1 MTYDKLLLELNACA
15 ESAFADFQRKLILP
29 PKQNILGVRTP
40 TLRKIAKKYLSEID
54 DVFAFPDEYYEVTF
68 IKLTMAA
75 HLPYEQFVTY
85 LDRCV
90 GLIDNWALCDSFKAP
105 CVASRKREFLPVI
118 ERYFATGEEFY
129 QRYALVML
137 LFYYV
142 EEEYVDVLISFL
154 RKADRSKYYVYM
166 ACAWLTVEIL
176 IKHYDVG
183 VSILQHNVLD
193 VKTHNKSIQKAQE
206 SFRLNDEQKRYLKT
220 LKIS

>member
-1 MTYDKLLLELNACA
+1 
-15 ESAFADFQRKLILP
+15 
-29 PKQNILGVRTP
+29 
-40 TLRKIAKKYLSEID
+40 
-54 DVFAFPDEYYEVTF
+54 
-68 IKLTMAA
+68 
-75 HLPYEQFVTY
+75 
-85 LDRCV
+85 
-90 GLIDNWALCDSFKAP
+90 
-105 CVASRKREFLPVI
+105 
-118 ERYFATGEEFY
+118 
-129 QRYALVML
+129 ML

-154 RKADRSKYYVYM
+154 RQADRSKYYVYM

-183 VSILQHNVLD
+183 VSILQRNVLD